1 LLQALWLAAP
11 VIIAGAL
18 HIFAIRHDVLPW
30 LARPLDGGATVR
42 GRRLF
47 GDNKTIRGIVLMVTF
62 TTLCAMAQS
71 WMTHR
76 FEWARELTLPGVSDV
91 APALWGA
98 LLGAGYVLGELPNSL
113 VKRQLM
119 IGPGE
124 AARGWMGPVFWVL
137 DQIDSLIGAVAALS
151 IVWMPPL
158 SVVMAM
164 LVVTLTVHPLAALSM
179 VALGL
184 KDRIG

>member
-1 LLQALWLAAP
+1 M
-11 VIIAGAL
+11 
-18 HIFAIRHDVLPW
+18 F
-30 LARPLDGGATVR
+30 
-42 GRRLF
+42 
-47 GDNKTIRGIVLMVTF
+47 
-62 TTLCAMAQS
+62 
-71 WMTHR
+71 
-76 FEWARELTLPGVSDV
+76 
-91 APALWGA
+91 
-98 LLGAGYVLGELPNSL
+98 
-113 VKRQLM
+113 
-119 IGPGE
+119 GPGD

-164 LVVTLTVHPLAALSM
+164 LLVTLTVHPLAALSM